1 MWEVEPTLYWRV
13 KKNGKWTW
21 VRAIYDLHEDRFDIT
36 GPDGE
41 LVTLWWP
48 TPEGE

>member
-21 VRAIYDLHEDRFDIT
+21 VRAEVIVDDPYGSPVVARLIPEDV
-36 GPDGE
+36 E
-41 LVTLWWP
+41 S
-48 TPEGE
+48 E